1 MSRLAPTLSLRIE
14 GMDRPFSNFD
24 FVDLEFSG
32 SAPIRR
38 LFSQA
43 RSRGTK
49 TLVMEKVPA
58 QGAVANENI
67 ELRDL
72 FPDYQM
78 AGLVRLSFW
87 RSSFTSK
94 AGMAKLRDADCMGWA
109 ILKLDQARGR
119 QGWHVFESVIR
130 AYEHPHSFDTC
141 ARAVPVLIAGRQH
154 EIPGVLYCQQ
164 NGLNKACAQVAL
176 RSICSAFLGD
186 PDLTFRRINQLA
198 AAVSPVDKP
207 GEGLTTDQIQDVLEG
222 LGIPHFAIYYPN
234 LNGREK
240 WRSRLPYQKILYS
253 GIESGC
259 GALLAFSTLGPR
271 APGFG
276 HIVPL
281 LGHTFNEDTWSA
293 RGDGAYFKI
302 GKDIRYLPSSAWMS
316 SFLIHDDNFGSNL
329 CVAKDY
335 LPAKQADYVVALYPR
350 GYAAPGFV
358 AEVAASRYF
367 YSLFRQLDESANPWV
382 NRLHRTVKNKELILR
397 TVPITRDAYCQHVRD
412 IQDWERHSEDPATV
426 DDLANICPDQ
436 MWMVEVSIPDLFSTN
451 LRKLGELLLSSDLTI
466 SDRPDYQM
474 FVLSRFPGRYM
485 LFDRLDGRRQP
496 RFVTASSGLQSHTPL
511 WTRQTEWPPCQA

>member
-1 MSRLAPTLSLRIE
+1 MSRLAQALSLQIK
-14 GMDRPFSNFD
+14 GADRPFSNFD
-24 FVDLEFSG
+24 FVDREFSG

-43 RSRGTK
+43 RSRGAK
-49 TLVMEKVPA
+49 TLVMEKVAA
-58 QGAVANENI
+58 QGAVADENA
-67 ELRDL
+67 ELGNL

-87 RSSFTSK
+87 RTSLTRK
-94 AGMAKLRDADCMGWA
+94 AEMAMLRDADCMGWA
-109 ILKLDQARGR
+109 ILKLDQVGGR

-130 AYEHPHSFDTC
+130 AYEHPHSFATC
-141 ARAVPVLIAGRQH
+141 ARAVPVKIAGRKF

-176 RSICSAFLGD
+176 RSICSAFLDD

-198 AAVSPVDKP
+198 AAVSPVAKP
-207 GEGLTTDQIQDVLEG
+207 GEGLTTDQIQGVLDG
-222 LGIPHFAIYYPN
+222 LGIPHFAIFYPN
-234 LNGREK
+234 LDGRQK

-259 GALLAFSTLGPR
+259 GALLAFTTSGPR
-271 APGFG
+271 APGCG

-335 LPAKQADYVVALYPR
+335 LPPKQADYVVALYPR

-358 AEVAASRYF
+358 AEVASSRYF
-367 YSLFRQLDESANPWV
+367 YSLLRQLDESANPWV

-397 TVPITRDAYCQHVRD
+397 TVPITREAYCQHVREM
-412 IQDWERHSEDPATV
+412 QDWEHHTEDSATV
-426 DDLANICPDQ
+426 DDLARLCPDR
-436 MWMVEVSIPDLFSTN
+436 MWMIEVSIPDLFSTN
-451 LRKLGELLLSSDLTI
+451 LRKLGELLLSADLTI
-466 SDRPDYQM
+466 SDRPDYQK
-474 FVLSRFPGRYM
+474 FVLSRFPGCYM

-496 RFVTASSGLQSHTPL
+496 RFVAASSGLQTHTPL
-511 WTRQTEWPPCQA
+511 WTRRL